1 MAAGGGTSKV
11 DLRAAAERLERGI
24 ERYGEGDLAGALA
37 QFDQALALHP
47 TSARS
52 RQYATWVRDL
62 QSGKRR
68 LDGGRGLDED
78 ALRAVNEALED
89 TPIRKRSPSV
99 ETTLRG
105 LQPPTSVTMT
115 APPENDEDED
125 DDERTV
131 ANKPRERVMTPVPP
145 AT

>member
-1 MAAGGGTSKV
+1 MAGAGAGGTSKG

-24 ERYGEGDLAGALA
+24 ERYGAGDLPGALA
-37 QFDQALALHP
+37 EFDQALALHP
-47 TSARS
+47 ASARS
-52 RQYATWVRDL
+52 RQYAAWVRDL

-89 TPIRKRSPSV
+89 TPIRRRSPSV

-105 LQPPTSVTMT
+105 LQPPVSVTMT
-115 APPENDEDED
+115 APPEDD
-125 DDERTV
+125 DDEELTV
-131 ANKPRERVMTPVPP
+131 AKKPAASDDDDELTV
-145 AT
+145 A